1 MKVVK
6 VRGPRKNSE
15 NRRNNLEGGRQVVQI
30 PRRFHLRAFHEF
42 MNVTMKYIPLGG
54 LNNVGLLA
62 ASRQF
67 IANGLYDVDPALGS
81 TAVPGFVEWMSIY
94 QRYRVK
100 KVKAVVDFINLDTS
114 PVVVNLGFDQQFFA
128 ANGKT
133 IGFLAGPH
141 QVTRLIAALGG
152 NPVRLS
158 MKRDLQQLLGDVS
171 LLSEDNYAGL
181 VGANPVLPLYVSVA
195 ISADGT
201 GVALINGVFMR
212 MTIEFETEFY
222 QLRNLS

>member
-1 MKVVK
+1 
-6 VRGPRKNSE
+6 
-15 NRRNNLEGGRQVVQI
+15 
-30 PRRFHLRAFHEF
+30 
-42 MNVTMKYIPLGG
+42 
-54 LNNVGLLA
+54 
-62 ASRQF
+62 
-67 IANGLYDVDPALGS
+67 
-81 TAVPGFVEWMSIY
+81 
-94 QRYRVK
+94 
-100 KVKAVVDFINLDTS
+100 
-114 PVVVNLGFDQQFFA
+114 
-128 ANGKT
+128 
-133 IGFLAGPH
+133 
-141 QVTRLIAALGG
+141 
-152 NPVRLS
+152 